1 MCSPSRVERLV
12 SPIFTK
18 LAQLWGM
25 LEEQF
30 REIDSSL
37 GQRGGTSKGKVAR
50 AKEAARR
57 QRLKDSLNDTAANL
71 QDEMLLLEDVLK
83 VRKQQCV
90 VLWLFLASY
99 LVGSL
104 LLHFLGGSY
113 LSERTNDRNDA
124 CDVRVPSSSSTS
136 AAVFSK
142 VSCHRRY
149 IVFGSL
155 E

>member
-1 MCSPSRVERLV
+1 MCSPARVERLV

-18 LAQLWGM
+18 LAQFWGM

-83 VRKQQCV
+83 VRKQQC
-90 VLWLFLASY
+90 LFM
-99 LVGSL
+99 
-104 LLHFLGGSY
+104 
-113 LSERTNDRNDA
+113 
-124 CDVRVPSSSSTS
+124 
-136 AAVFSK
+136 
-142 VSCHRRY
+142 
-149 IVFGSL
+149 
-155 E
+155 

>member
-1 MCSPSRVERLV
+1 
-12 SPIFTK
+12 
-18 LAQLWGM
+18 M

-124 CDVRVPSSSSTS
+124 CDVRVPSPSSTAS
-136 AAVFSK
+136 AVFSK

-149 IVFGSL
+149 IVLGSL